1 MKTLRNTLGAALIVA
16 ACGAGAAGA
25 QDKSPG
31 FTMNSHYFTPPGDRA
46 VPGDSHGDIAV
57 SPAGEVYA
65 SVQAGP
71 YAGIQVYS
79 AKGRYLRNVPN
90 APTDLHGFIITTGL
104 DGKADIFGVSRLNQ
118 KVVEM
123 TLGGKIL
130 LSIPADQVIPD
141 QYKAKGPKQPA
152 TNLTGIAVAPNGD
165 IYVVDGYGLDYIHQF
180 NKQGLYIK
188 SFGGKAAPWSFDQAH
203 KIAIDTRFS
212 PVRLLVTDRRHR
224 RLVAMV
230 LDGNILNVFGE
241 GLRLP
246 SALSVR
252 GDELAVA
259 ELEGRV
265 TILDKDGKA
274 VTHIGQNDNASEVH
288 VNTTPPSV
296 WKEGLF
302 YEPHGVTFDAAGNLL
317 VTEFNRYGRITRGS
331 RNCGEAPCR

>member
-1 MKTLRNTLGAALIVA
+1 MRTFAQAIVLLA
-16 ACGAGAAGA
+16 FASSAGYAT
-25 QDKSPG
+25 DS

-57 SPAGEVYA
+57 SPAGEIYT
-65 SVQAGP
+65 SVQGGP

-79 AKGRYLRNVPN
+79 AKGHYLRNVPN
-90 APTDLHGFIITTGL
+90 APTDLHGFIITTGI
-104 DGKADIFGVSRLNQ
+104 DGNADIFGVSRLAQ
-118 KVVEM
+118 KIVEM
-123 TLGGKIL
+123 SLDGKVL

-141 QYKAKGPKQPA
+141 RYRNHHGKAPA

-165 IYVVDGYGLDYIHQF
+165 IYVVDGYGLDYIHRF
-180 NKQGLYIK
+180 DKTGKYIT
-188 SFGGKAAPWSFDQAH
+188 SFGGKGAPWNFDQAH
-203 KIAIDTRFS
+203 KLAIDTRFS

-224 RLVAMV
+224 RLMAMD
-230 LDGNILNVFGE
+230 LDGKIISVFGE

-246 SALSVR
+246 SAFSVR

-274 VTHIGQNDNASEVH
+274 IAHIGQNDNASEVH
-288 VNTTPPSV
+288 VNTTPPTV

-302 YEPHGVTFDAAGNLL
+302 YEPHGVAFDKDGNLL
-317 VTEFNRYGRITRGS
+317 VTEFNQYGRLTRVT
-331 RNCGEAPCR
+331 RN